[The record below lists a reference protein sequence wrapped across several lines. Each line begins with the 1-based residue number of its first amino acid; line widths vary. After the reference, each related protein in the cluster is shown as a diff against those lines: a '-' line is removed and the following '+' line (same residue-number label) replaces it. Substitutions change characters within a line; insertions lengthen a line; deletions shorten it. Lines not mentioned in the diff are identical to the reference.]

1 MTRYTKL
8 AVGLQFLQVNLQGED
23 GREERVREE
32 IENRGSGGEWGRR
45 GRSRGEEREEQRG
58 GEGEEER
65 KGGKGGGG
73 MGVEE

>member
-45 GRSRGEEREEQRG
+45 GVLMMNNVPT
-58 GEGEEER
+58 
-65 KGGKGGGG
+65 G
-73 MGVEE
+73 MKSIV